1 MQLAFLH
8 TNPSAS
14 EDDAEVAL
22 IVAAQTKEQA
32 AKLADAVETLAKE
45 VIKLAGG
52 KPASASNASSAASK
66 AGSVKRAL
74 R

>member
-1 MQLAFLH
+1 M
-8 TNPSAS
+8 SD
-14 EDDAEVAL
+14 EDAEVAL
-22 IVAAQTKEQA
+22 IVADQTKKQV

-52 KPASASNASSAASK
+52 KPASATHASSAASK
-66 AGSVKRAL
+66 AADVKRAL